1 VKPPNLS
8 DQVLDMLTLA
18 GPADSETL
26 AEALGASL
34 RQISMACSR
43 LMGQG
48 YIHRPAALARRGPLI
63 ANSRYKRCAIW
74 AIGPKPDFPPPVIQR
89 FRPFDG
95 EKGITADDLAWMNH
109 WRQRAQQR
117 QQQRQVMGSTTPP

>member
-1 VKPPNLS
+1 MKTPTLGK
-8 DQVLDMLTLA
+8 QILDMITVG
-18 GPADSETL
+18 GPCSSAVL
-26 AEALGASL
+26 AEGLGVSL
-34 RQISMACSR
+34 KQAAMACSR

-48 YIHRPAALARRGPLI
+48 YIHRPAALARRGPLV